1 MKNLKHTMTRFG
13 LVLALIALSACA
25 SGGSRPSNGSANA
38 NNPLP
43 SKNMNTV
50 TLLGFEGCSLTPL
63 MRSRAEAAIEGMSLD
78 AQLVVIDQ
86 NELEVEDLRRGY
98 PAPTLLVNGRDLY
111 GMQPPTSPAMSC
123 RVYQGPDN
131 VPSVADLAT
140 RLQVVFTKNS
150 NTQGGE

>member
-1 MKNLKHTMTRFG
+1 MKNLSHTMTRFG
-13 LVLALIALSACA
+13 LLLALFALSACT
-25 SGGSRPSNGSANA
+25 SGGTSPSTGSANT

-43 SKNMNTV
+43 STNMNTV
-50 TLLGFEGCSLTPL
+50 TLLGFEGCPLTPL
-63 MRSRAEAAIEGMSLD
+63 MRSRVEAAIEDLSLD

-86 NELEVEDLRRGY
+86 NELEADDLRRGY
-98 PAPTLLVNGRDLY
+98 PAPTLLVGGRDLY